1 MSNLHY
7 GFIKYCEAF
16 EKTLNMNDND
26 KKLKAAKNYKHK
38 ISNILKDLN
47 IVEKYFDV
55 KSFKDN
61 FNDLYNKFDEI
72 ILNTKKW

>member
-26 KKLKAAKNYKHK
+26 KKLKAANKVYIEKIKQLKEELKHLE
-38 ISNILKDLN
+38 SLQ
-47 IVEKYFDV
+47 
-55 KSFKDN
+55 
-61 FNDLYNKFDEI
+61 
-72 ILNTKKW
+72 